1 MTTAS
6 LRSRPSGFASGRTA
20 SSVLERIVR
29 VFQYRRI
36 LRLLVR
42 RDLKVRYAGSI
53 LGYLWSV
60 LDPLLMSLVYWVIF
74 TQLVGRNVGYEP
86 YILFLVTGQMLFA
99 WFNGGVTGTAK
110 AMRAESQMIRSSN
123 VPRELWVVRTIC
135 SKGIEYLYSL
145 PVVALFAV
153 AYWKAPHWQV
163 ILLPLAW
170 LMMFVL
176 LLGFGLLLAPLTV
189 LVRDIERVIPIFLR
203 VMFYMSPVL
212 YSTELVQQRFGRAEF
227 LLSINPVV
235 GPLVLARSA
244 FFPQEL
250 NWNYVWT
257 SAIGCLLLFAIG
269 MFAFIRLERQ
279 VLKEI

>member
-1 MTTAS
+1 MTTIS
-6 LRSRPSGFASGRTA
+6 LRSRPTGFASGRTTPT
-20 SSVLERIVR
+20 VLERFGQVIR
-29 VFQYRRI
+29 YRRI
-36 LRLLVR
+36 LKLLVQ

-74 TQLVGRNVGYEP
+74 TKLVGRSVGYEP

-99 WFNGGVTGTAK
+99 WFNGGVAATAR

-145 PVVALFAV
+145 PVVAIFAL
-153 AYWKAPHWQV
+153 AYRKAPHWQV
-163 ILLPLAW
+163 VLLPLAW
-170 LMMFVL
+170 VMTFVL
-176 LLGFGLLLAPLTV
+176 LMGFGLLLAPLTV
-189 LVRDIERVIPIFLR
+189 LVRDLERVIPIFLR
-203 VMFYMSPVL
+203 IMFYMSPVL
-212 YSTELVQQRFGRAEF
+212 FSTELVQKRFGSAAF
-227 LLSINPVV
+227 VLDINPIA

-250 NWNYVWT
+250 QWRYVGT
-257 SAIGCLLLFAIG
+257 SAIGCVIIFAIG
-269 MFAFIRLERQ
+269 LFAFIRLERQ